1 MDQVQEASTKSLVY
15 FSTSLGVALYRVL
28 SSPRVWTKSLRH
40 CLAEMWEAARDKDV
54 RGSVAKVRSRS
65 SEIQS
70 ASKSSR
76 LAGTA
81 HSLTRHTVLL
91 IYNYM
96 MLS

>member
-1 MDQVQEASTKSLVY
+1 
-15 FSTSLGVALYRVL
+15 
-28 SSPRVWTKSLRH
+28 
-40 CLAEMWEAARDKDV
+40 MWEAARDKDV
-54 RGSVAKVRSRS
+54 RGSVAKVRS